1 MAAAPLSKSLAR
13 LAKTHSVALIEAA
26 VVQEFLAQR
35 GLTTRNRL
43 LLGLASRDLDQTGP
57 VRDEIRAIAPV
68 LDIDTMLRVFEMAT
82 PVEDRDLNGA
92 IYTPRNVTDYICERT
107 LVRGDEVVVD
117 PSCGAGAFLIAIAR
131 RLAAVSGRP
140 IGDIIARQIIGRD
153 ILPYSIDHARIMLAV
168 LALDAGDDREILVDR
183 LGAGDALA
191 PEWRAALIEQ
201 GGVDAVVGNPPY
213 IRFQELPSEVR
224 EHLSTHEWKT
234 TGAGNFNLYFA
245 FFELGLGLLN
255 DHGVLGYIT
264 PNSHFATK
272 SARELRALLASSGLT
287 EIIDCGNVS
296 LFEVATYTA
305 ITFLARRAGPTFTF
319 ARLDRDEDKSQLGF
333 IRRASLQSTDLRA
346 GHWLLGYPDELAM
359 LHAIEQC
366 GTPLSRIA
374 NLTVGLATLRDNLY
388 LLGTTE
394 RIGDS
399 YRLVREGVAY
409 DIEAAVTQPCVKVSA
424 HRNQTSLDTTETRIL
439 FPYRESPD
447 GTTTVVDEKTM
458 ADQYPGALSYL
469 HSIREELI
477 KRDHGKKT
485 YEAWYAFGRRQGLSV
500 AGRGQLLTPIYAG
513 APRFLIDPTPGRRFV
528 SGYAVVPRIDAP
540 LGRIWAT
547 PTGLRAL
554 RNILES
560 DAMAAFVRLTS
571 APLAG
576 GYRCY
581 AGNYIAPFGIPA
593 ANNEEIRALSSMTP
607 GATLAWYASKSGID
621 ASVFTRLAGNETDA
635 AA

>member
-1 MAAAPLSKSLAR
+1 VAATPLSKRLAH
-13 LAKTHSVALIEAA
+13 LAKTYSVAHIEAA

-35 GLTTRNRL
+35 GLTTRSKL
-43 LLGLASRDLDQTGP
+43 LLGLAERDLDSTGP
-57 VRDEIRAIAPV
+57 VRDAIRSIAPV
-68 LDIDTMLRVFEMAT
+68 LDIDTVLRVFEMAI
-82 PVEDRDLNGA
+82 PAEDRDLNGA

-107 LVRGDEVVVD
+107 LVRGDEIVVD

-131 RLAAVSGRP
+131 RLATVSGQP
-140 IGDIIARQIIGRD
+140 MGDIIERQIIGRD
-153 ILPYSIDHARIMLAV
+153 ILPYSIDHARIMLAL
-168 LALDAGDDREILVDR
+168 LALDAGDDRETLADG

-191 PEWRAALIEQ
+191 PEWRAAIAQ
-201 GGVDAVVGNPPY
+201 AGGVDAVVGNPPY

-224 EHLSTHEWKT
+224 EHLSTAEWKT

-255 DHGVLGYIT
+255 ERGRLGYIT
-264 PNSHFATK
+264 PNAHFATK
-272 SARELRALLASSGLT
+272 SARELRVLLASGGLT

-305 ITFLARRAGPTFTF
+305 ITFLAKQSGPTFTF
-319 ARLDRDEDKSQLGF
+319 ARLDREEDKDRLGS
-333 IRRASLQSTDLRA
+333 IRRTALSASDLHSD
-346 GHWLLGYPDELAM
+346 HWLLGYPDEIAM
-359 LHAIEQC
+359 LRAIEKC
-366 GTPLSRIA
+366 GTPLVRIA
-374 NLTVGLATLRDNLY
+374 NLTVGLATLRDGLY
-388 LLGTTE
+388 LLGTPKL
-394 RIGDS
+394 IDDK
-399 YRLVREGVAY
+399 YRVTRDGVTY
-409 DIEAAVTQPCVKVSA
+409 DIEAALTRLCVKVSE
-424 HRNQTSLDTTETRIL
+424 HRNQASLDATETRIL
-439 FPYRESPD
+439 FPYRED
-447 GTTTVVDEKTM
+447 GDGNVIVVDEKTM

-469 HSIREELI
+469 LSIREELR

-513 APRFLIDPTPGRRFV
+513 SPRFLIDPIPGRRFV
-528 SGYAVVPRIDAP
+528 SGYAVVPRTDQP

-593 ANNEEIRALSSMTP
+593 MSTEEVAVVASMTR
-607 GATLAWYASKSGID
+607 GEVLDWYASKSGID
-621 ASVFTRLAGNETDA
+621 ASVFTRLTGNESEEA
-635 AA
+635 A